1 MTYDHAQCA
10 VDRLVMLA
18 DLRDLIQLLD
28 RRLAE
33 IQLEYPLS
41 EFAVSIDKL
50 RNQTL
55 DLMAELQKSLER
67 SRVPPHSLVPRRP
80 VVPSISHYPE
90 TRSDCEPFRDADSDR
105 TFSHDPDRIDVQHH
119 HPRDERIGLTA
130 GDRKRPR
137 VLEAPSTDAVAWYI
151 RCDDCGQVLNVWK
164 NSKETVYDVNGANS
178 ATVEPMT
185 IAGCWIECRAT

>member
-55 DLMAELQKSLER
+55 DLIAELQKSLER

-80 VVPSISHYPE
+80 VVPQSATTQKRDRTANRSE
-90 TRSDCEPFRDADSDR
+90 TRTLTGHSAMTLTAL
-105 TFSHDPDRIDVQHH
+105 TFSITTRETSESASPLAIANVRVSWKPRARTPLPGTSAAMTADR
-119 HPRDERIGLTA
+119 
-130 GDRKRPR
+130 
-137 VLEAPSTDAVAWYI
+137 S
-151 RCDDCGQVLNVWK
+151 
-164 NSKETVYDVNGANS
+164 
-178 ATVEPMT
+178 
-185 IAGCWIECRAT
+185 